1 MFLMWLFAMSV
12 FHSSLGQNSFL
23 RAYAPGNIIIGGLFP
38 IHLKTNRTN
47 TSAPLSCSDY
57 GLKTFLHSQ
66 VMIYA
71 ISKINLPN
79 ITIGY
84 DIYDTCGDVGLALRA
99 TLQLLKNQSDPQSCL
114 VPADA
119 QFDLPEPETKV
130 VIGERYSEVS
140 IAVARLIALSSVAQI
155 SYASTSELLSSKFKF
170 PTFLRTVPSDKYQ
183 TRGITELVKI
193 FHWKT
198 VIIVGSD
205 DEYGKYGS
213 DSLQVNF
220 NNENI
225 CIEFVYILSAD
236 FTTNNNSMNQTELN
250 ELLEKIQNSS
260 AEAIIIFTKD
270 TNAEIIL
277 EAAIRHRV
285 NRTWIA
291 SDAWSSSSQISA
303 MPDIELAG
311 EVFGFVLKQKEVPG
325 FKDHVMSMFNGTNNT
340 ILRDYQMQHPLSV
353 NQSEEERKQ
362 NLASYIDQDESYG
375 VYLAVRVIAEG
386 LRCLLKCN
394 DHRCERRS
402 SFTASELLSE
412 IQKVNFTE
420 NNTQIYFNSDGDPS
434 LGYDIVY
441 WNRSECKKCMII
453 QTIGEYSPDGKIT
466 VPTDLFRHL
475 INDMVSVYNCSKKC
489 KAGQGFTL
497 KGKCCGVCSP
507 CASGEISDGNYS
519 TCKHCEDGAYSRP
532 EENTCSKKS
541 DDYLAWADPFSIIL
555 SSLAVVGIIATVVF
569 AVLFAVYLKTPIVK
583 AVGGY
588 LCFLELFALLAGF
601 CLTFTFIGKPTEKIH
616 CVGVPLFGIAFTLCI
631 SCILANLLQIFL
643 GFKFD
648 LKVESW
654 IKKLNKPLVVVTII
668 SGIQLGLSVSWLTK
682 EPPHPDNQSLDYT
695 ILYNCKIEPHRYFIA
710 MLVYNAFLGLIC
722 FVFAF
727 KGRQLPDLY
736 KNASLITISMLMFVV
751 IWIIFLPIYLTLT
764 GKYQPAV
771 QSAAILTSCFSILG
785 CHLAPKCYIM
795 LFRKELN
802 HERAIAEYIRKYYE
816 QKGISVVRS
825 QCHT

>member
-1 MFLMWLFAMSV
+1 MKCSYCLWRTVCHLP
-12 FHSSLGQNSFL
+12 HFL
-23 RAYAPGNIIIGGLFP
+23 RAYSPGNIIIGGLFP

-47 TSAPLSCSDY
+47 ISGPLS
-57 GLKTFLHSQ
+57 L
-66 VMIYA
+66 MIYA

-79 ITIGY
+79 ISIGY

-140 IAVARLIALSSVAQI
+140 IAVARLINLNLMKINNISKYIICI

-225 CIEFVYILSAD
+225 CIEFVHILSAD
-236 FTTNNNSMNQTELN
+236 FTTNNNSMNQTELT

-291 SDAWSSSSQISA
+291 SDAWSSSSNIAA
-303 MPDIELAG
+303 MQDIELAG

-340 ILRDYQMQHPLSV
+340 ILRDYQTQHLLSV
-353 NQSEEERKQ
+353 NQSEEERTQ
-362 NLASYIDQDESYG
+362 HLASYIDQDESYG

-386 LRCLLKCN
+386 LRRLLKCN

-441 WNRSECKKCMII
+441 WNRSEDEFSTFIYFPLRFINHVLML
-453 QTIGEYSPDGKIT
+453 
-466 VPTDLFRHL
+466 LFL
-475 INDMVSVYNCSKKC
+475 LQVSVYNCSKKC
-489 KAGQGFTL
+489 KQGQGFTL
-497 KGKCCGVCSP
+497 KGKCCGVCVP
-507 CASGEISDGNYS
+507 CRCTDNQYS
-519 TCKHCEDGAYSRP
+519 IAEQRDQCFNKMDEFLLWT
-532 EENTCSKKS
+532 
-541 DDYLAWADPFSIIL
+541 DPFSVIL
-555 SSLAVVGIIATVVF
+555 SFLAVVGIIATVVF

-588 LCFLELFALLAGF
+588 LCFLELFALLTGF

-648 LKVESW
+648 LKGKSW
-654 IKKLNKPLVVVTII
+654 IKKLNMPLVVVTII
-668 SGIQLGLSVSWLTK
+668 FGIQLGLSVSWLTK
-682 EPPHPDNQSLDYT
+682 EPPHPDNKSLDQT
-695 ILYNCKIEPHRYFIA
+695 ILYNCKIEPYRYFIA

-727 KGRQLPDLY
+727 KGRELPDLY

-802 HERAIAEYIRKYYE
+802 HERAIAEYIRN
-816 QKGISVVRS
+816 SHS
-825 QCHT
+825 LDS